1 MIMLPQ
7 IINSIVEAG
16 VSVERIREFLLS
28 EEYSIVG
35 EGSLK
40 ENGEVWVNGT
50 FVYGKCD
57 QKRVCLQEFPYR
69 YISVS
74 YGN

>member
-7 IINSIVEAG
+7 IVNSIVEAS
-16 VSVERIREFLLS
+16 VSVERIREFLLC

-40 ENGEVWVNGT
+40 EKGEVWMNGT
-50 FVYGKCD
+50 FVYGT
-57 QKRVCLQEFPYR
+57 
-69 YISVS
+69 ISVIETTIVPTRFHS
-74 YGN
+74 RY

>member
-7 IINSIVEAG
+7 IVNSIVEAS
-16 VSVERIREFLLS
+16 VSVERIQDFLLS

-40 ENGEVWVNGT
+40 EKGEVWMNGT

-57 QKRVCLQEFPYR
+57 RFIPDTYHSLMPINVAL
-69 YISVS
+69 S
-74 YGN
+74 